1 MSLSCF
7 RSLPGRL
14 SSLVNGRK
22 PSSRLDRHRLREH
35 VESSVFLKQFLGTQR
50 ALSLRANTADKPS
63 IPYVSCI
70 LHPNLSFASLDT
82 CNQWNKK
89 VNRQYI
95 DDKTKSETTYWGQ
108 SLHRLHNRSQ
118 RSNVALSKNRK
129 YITPI
134 GIASNNVTVFQ
145 RQDVVGN
152 DKNNS
157 FLDNN
162 RLSSLENLYSWE
174 SNIDR
179 NILLT
184 SDDKNILKTSPQ
196 PSPLQDNEGK
206 PSQEQL
212 QSIVDTLSKDLPNL
226 FVKPQNFSIYTKD
239 FIFINNIRGVTTRG
253 ITDYAK
259 QLILLRV
266 IGHIRFA
273 HVKLNILK
281 LTTHSDDGTIK
292 IRWRIRGVTGWKV
305 ISMFWR
311 YKIWKIQDAIDAYHD
326 IWYDGFS
333 TYYINGDGKVYKH
346 VADKVMPD
354 QDIVAKKDDL
364 RMAPKL
370 ALFKNLLDN
379 ATRTSLN

>member
-63 IPYVSCI
+63 IPY
-70 LHPNLSFASLDT
+70 
-82 CNQWNKK
+82 
-89 VNRQYI
+89 
-95 DDKTKSETTYWGQ
+95 
-108 SLHRLHNRSQ
+108 
-118 RSNVALSKNRK
+118 
-129 YITPI
+129 
-134 GIASNNVTVFQ
+134 